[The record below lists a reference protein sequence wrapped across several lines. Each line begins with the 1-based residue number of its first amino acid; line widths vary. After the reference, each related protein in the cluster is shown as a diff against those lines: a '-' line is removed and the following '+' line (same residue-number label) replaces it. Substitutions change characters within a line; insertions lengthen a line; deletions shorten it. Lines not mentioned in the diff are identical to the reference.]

1 MNYRTFGKLGW
12 SVSEIGIGTWAFGGG
27 GWGPQ
32 DDSESRKA
40 LHTAID
46 HGINFIDTAQMYGRG
61 RSEKIIGEVLKERT
75 EEVFIATKVRRHP
88 EAPLP
93 FTEYADANKYYPR
106 EYIIEE
112 CEKSLRRLG
121 REYIDLYQF
130 HNWASSF
137 NRADELFE
145 AMDQLK
151 RDGKICAVGVSV
163 PDNTQDCVIGAI
175 IDNRIDAVQ
184 LLYNVFEQL
193 PQYNLLPV
201 CEKYNI
207 GVISRVPLYGGA
219 LTGKF
224 SKTTQFHPDDGR
236 RKIFGGKKMEMLIN
250 YVEKLKSIKEKY
262 HPELSLAQHAIGF
275 CLSHPAVSTVIPGM
289 RKPEQVLHNMKAVG
303 TGICSEQELNEL
315 RAFAKVRTII
325 MEDEKSLFG
334 AIKRGVKR
342 YILRT

>member
-1 MNYRTFGKLGW
+1 MNYRPFGKLNW

-32 DDSESRKA
+32 EDNDSRKA

-75 EEVFIATKVRRHP
+75 EEVFVATKVRRHP

-93 FTEYADANKYYPR
+93 FTEYVDANLYYPQK
-106 EYIIEE
+106 YIIEE
-112 CEKSLRRLG
+112 CENSLRRLG

-137 NRADELFE
+137 NISDELFE
-145 AMDQLK
+145 VMDKLK
-151 RDGKICAVGVSV
+151 KDGKIRAVGVSV
-163 PDNTQDCVIGAI
+163 PDDTQDCVIGAI

-184 LLYNVFEQL
+184 LLYNIFEQL

-201 CEKYNI
+201 CEKYNT
-207 GVISRVPLYGGA
+207 GVISRVPLFEGA

-224 SKTTQFHPDDGR
+224 SNNTRFHRDDGR
-236 RKIFGGKKMEMLIN
+236 RQLFGGKKMNTLLN
-250 YVEKLKSIKEKY
+250 YVEKVKSLRDKY
-262 HPELSLAQHAIGF
+262 CPDLSLAQYAIRF
-275 CLSHPAVSTVIPGM
+275 CLSHHAVSTVIPGM
-289 RKPEQVLHNMKAVG
+289 RKPEQILHNIQAIDQDV
-303 TGICSEQELNEL
+303 CSEKEL
-315 RAFAKVRTII
+315 RELRSFANVRTIVQK
-325 MEDEKSLFG
+325 EKSLST
-334 AIKRGVKR
+334 AIIHGLKR
-342 YILRT
+342 YIIRN